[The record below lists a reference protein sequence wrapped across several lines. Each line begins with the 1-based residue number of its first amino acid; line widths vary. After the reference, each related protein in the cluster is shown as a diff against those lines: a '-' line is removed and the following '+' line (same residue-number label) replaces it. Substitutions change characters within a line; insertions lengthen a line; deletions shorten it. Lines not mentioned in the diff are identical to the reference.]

1 MGRRSRVLGWTVG
14 IVIVVALLAVFGLKS
29 SPSADSARAAPQLPR
44 EHLRGPPATLGSLLA
59 NARGGG
65 SLVVFWASWCGPCMR
80 EAPAVERFAQSAA
93 GEGRIVGVDWSDG
106 LSGAKAFI
114 RRYRWTFPTLR
125 DGEGLVGNSYR
136 LAVLPTT
143 FLLDGKGRI
152 RAVLRGPQ
160 SVSSLEGA
168 LRQVKSS

>member
-14 IVIVVALLAVFGLKS
+14 IVIVVALLVFFGLRS
-29 SPSADSARAAPQLPR
+29 SPSANRARVAPQLPQ
-44 EHLRGPPATLGSLLA
+44 EHLGGPLATLGSLLA
-59 NARGGG
+59 KARGGG
-65 SLVVFWASWCGPCMR
+65 SLVVFWASWCGPCMK

-93 GEGRIVGVDWSDG
+93 GGGRIVGVDWSDG

-114 RRYRWTFPTLR
+114 RRYHWTFPTLR

-143 FLLDGKGRI
+143 FVLDGKGRI

-168 LRQVKSS
+168 LRQVKPT

>member
-14 IVIVVALLAVFGLKS
+14 IIIVVALLVVFGLKS
-29 SPSADSARAAPQLPR
+29 SPSADSSRAAPQLPR
-44 EHLRGPPATLGSLLA
+44 EHLGGPSATLGSLLA
-59 NARGGG
+59 KAGGGG

-93 GEGRIVGVDWSDG
+93 GRGRIVGVDWSDG

-114 RRYRWTFPTLR
+114 RRYQWTFPTLR

-143 FLLDGKGRI
+143 FVLDGKGRI

-160 SVSSLEGA
+160 SVSSLKGA